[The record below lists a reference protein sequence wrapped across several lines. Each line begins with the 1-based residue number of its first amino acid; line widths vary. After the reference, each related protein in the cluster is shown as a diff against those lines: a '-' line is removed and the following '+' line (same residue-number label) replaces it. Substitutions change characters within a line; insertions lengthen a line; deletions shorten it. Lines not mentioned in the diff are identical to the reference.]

1 MTTQNPPAATTVCIA
16 GCGPAGAMLGLLLA
30 RAGIDVVVL
39 EKHADFL
46 RDFRGDTV
54 HASTMQ
60 VLAELDLLE
69 GFEQL
74 PQQRTTTI
82 TLMTDDGFV
91 PLGDFTRLPG
101 RFQCLSM
108 VPQYEFLDFL
118 TTEAARNP
126 SFALHRQVEVTGLIE
141 ENGAVTGVRYRRTDG
156 DGSEGELRAVLTV
169 AADGRHSAVRRAA
182 AMSVVEFGAPLDVLW
197 YRLPKAP
204 GDPDGSFARLVPG
217 RLLPMID
224 RGSYWQGAYT
234 MPKGTVASLRAA
246 GIEAL
251 RADVVR
257 AMPFLGDRVDTAL
270 RSWDDTGFLE
280 VRVNR
285 LRRWYRPGLLC
296 IGDAAHAMSPVAGV
310 GINLAV
316 QDAVAAAN
324 ALVEPLRR
332 GVVGERDLRRVQRRR
347 ALPTRV
353 TQLVQRAV
361 QRQMVRATGD
371 TDRPA
376 GVPTPVRVLSRV
388 PPLLRLFSRFMAIGI
403 RNEHVVLPG
412 PDTPRAPARPRA
424 VEGAARGA
432 RAGGGRPA
440 TDRGPTGTSPGPP
453 LVSSPG

>member
-1 MTTQNPPAATTVCIA
+1 MTNQHPPATTTVCIA

-69 GFEQL
+69 GFEKL
-74 PQQRTTTI
+74 PQQRTTNI
-82 TLMTDDGFV
+82 TLMTDDGWI
-91 PLGDFTRLPG
+91 PLGDFSRLPG

-118 TTEAARNP
+118 TTEAARAP
-126 SFALHRQVEVTGLIE
+126 AFALHRQVEVVGLIE
-141 ENGAVTGVRYRRTDG
+141 EDAAVKGVRYRRTDG
-156 DGSEGELRAVLTV
+156 EGGEAELRALLTV

-182 AMSVVEFGAPLDVLW
+182 GMAVVEFGAPLDVLW
-197 YRLPKAP
+197 YRLPKSP
-204 GDPDGSFARLVPG
+204 GDPEGSFARLVPG

-251 RADVVR
+251 RSDLQR
-257 AMPFLGDRVDTAL
+257 AMPFLANRLDTAL

-310 GINLAV
+310 GINLAI

-324 ALVEPLRR
+324 ALIPPLRR
-332 GVVGERDLRRVQRRR
+332 GRVTPRDLRRVQRRR

-353 TQLVQRAV
+353 TQLVQRGV
-361 QRQMVRATGD
+361 QRQMIRATG
-371 TDRPA
+371 TGDRPA
-376 GVPTPVRVLSRV
+376 GVPVPLRLLSRV
-388 PPLLRLFSRFMAIGI
+388 PPLLRLFSRFMAVGV
-403 RNEHVVLPG
+403 RNEHVRWGRSP
-412 PDTPRAPARPRA
+412 TAAAPART
-424 VEGAARGA
+424 
-432 RAGGGRPA
+432 PA
-440 TDRGPTGTSPGPP
+440 TEGSR
-453 LVSSPG
+453 

>member
-1 MTTQNPPAATTVCIA
+1 MTTSRPPAATTVCIA
-16 GCGPAGAMLGLLLA
+16 GCGPAGAVLGLLLA

-60 VLAELDLLE
+60 VLAELDLLA
-69 GFEQL
+69 GFEEL

-82 TLMTDDGFV
+82 TLVTDDGSV

-101 RFQCLSM
+101 RFRCLSM
-108 VPQYEFLDFL
+108 VPQWELLDFL
-118 TTEAARNP
+118 TTEAARSA
-126 SFALHRQVEVTGLIE
+126 SFSLHRRVEVVGLVE
-141 ENGAVTGVRYRRTDG
+141 EDGAVAGVRYRRTDG
-156 DGSEGELRAVLTV
+156 DGTEHELRALLTV
-169 AADGRHSAVRRAA
+169 AADGRSSAVRRAA
-182 AMSVVEFGAPLDVLW
+182 GLSVVGYGAPLDVLW

-204 GDPDGSFARLVPG
+204 GDPESSFARLVPG

-234 MPKGTVASLRAA
+234 MPKGTVAALRAA

-251 RADVVR
+251 RADVRR

-280 VRVNR
+280 VRVDR

-324 ALVEPLRR
+324 VLVAPLRR
-332 GVVGERDLRRVQRRR
+332 GAVTPRDLARVQRRR
-347 ALPTRV
+347 DLPTRV
-353 TQLVQRAV
+353 TQLVQRGV
-361 QRQMVRATGD
+361 QRQMFGAAGAPVPPR
-371 TDRPA
+371 
-376 GVPTPVRVLSRV
+376 GVPVPLRLLSRV

-403 RNEHVVLPG
+403 RNEHVDVTLLG
-412 PDTPRAPARPRA
+412 PAPTPARAPR
-424 VEGAARGA
+424 
-432 RAGGGRPA
+432 
-440 TDRGPTGTSPGPP
+440 
-453 LVSSPG
+453 

>member
-1 MTTQNPPAATTVCIA
+1 MTTEQIPSSTTVCIA
-16 GCGPAGAMLGLLLA
+16 GCGPAGAVLGLLLA

-69 GFEQL
+69 GFEAL
-74 PQQRTTTI
+74 PQQRTTNI
-82 TLMTDDGFV
+82 MLMTDVGLV

-108 VPQYEFLDFL
+108 VPQHELLDFL
-118 TTEAARNP
+118 TTEAARHP
-126 SFALHRQVEVTGLIE
+126 SFALHRQVEVVGLIE
-141 ENGAVTGVRYRRTDG
+141 RNGTVTGVRYRRTDG
-156 DGSEGELRAVLTV
+156 DGSDGELRALLTV
-169 AADGRHSAVRRAA
+169 AADGRSSAVRRAA
-182 AMSVVEFGAPLDVLW
+182 GMSPVEFGAPMDVLW
-197 YRLPKAP
+197 YRLPKSP
-204 GDPDGSFARLVPG
+204 GDPETSFARLVPG

-224 RGSYWQGAYT
+224 RGSYWQAACT
-234 MPKGTVASLRAA
+234 MPKGTVATLKAA
-246 GIEAL
+246 GVEAL
-251 RADVVR
+251 RADVER
-257 AMPFLGDRVDTAL
+257 AMPFLGDRLDSAL

-310 GINLAV
+310 GINLAI

-324 ALVEPLRR
+324 ALVPALQR
-332 GVVGERDLRRVQRRR
+332 GNVTPRDLRRVQRRR
-347 ALPTRV
+347 EFPTRV

-361 QRQMVRATGD
+361 QRQVIGAAESPV
-371 TDRPA
+371 PA
-376 GVPTPVRVLSRV
+376 RGVPVPLRLMSRV

-403 RNEHVVLPG
+403 RNEHVAL
-412 PDTPRAPARPRA
+412 PRAGAVAGVVPVPRQASPEQTDPRLRPPELEVA
-424 VEGAARGA
+424 
-432 RAGGGRPA
+432 GRP
-440 TDRGPTGTSPGPP
+440 PTEE
-453 LVSSPG
+453 VK